1 MEAGS
6 GTCENSAPKILAGT
20 RASGRYFQSGISQG
34 LGSDNGQVVLNTD
47 SDPGGDSRGDQPV
60 LRQWPGKA
68 EPDRPATTGRLT

>member
-60 LRQWPGKA
+60 LRHGL
-68 EPDRPATTGRLT
+68 ERLSLTVLP